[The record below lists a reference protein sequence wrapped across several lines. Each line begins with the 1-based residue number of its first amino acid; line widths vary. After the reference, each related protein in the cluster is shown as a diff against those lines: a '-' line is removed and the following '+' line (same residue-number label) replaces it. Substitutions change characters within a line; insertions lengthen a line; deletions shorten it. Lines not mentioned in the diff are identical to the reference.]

1 MSRNTQWSQTAA
13 DNDDPAKG
21 GWKENMNRS
30 DVNNQ
35 ARDNLAAHRTWIEDG
50 EWVNL
55 LEEDGDDFTVSR
67 LSTTQFGVTDGTG
80 TNAISKF
87 PLNRWI
93 QVAGTGGSTLVYG
106 FVSARSYSDP
116 LLTVTLSGII
126 DASYASSDLPSSTV
140 TQVDCYL
147 NSRVRAAAFHP
158 TGTTLTQSPAQ
169 IPTIDDLGDSATV
182 DQGTGNGLD
191 ADTVD
196 GFEALD
202 LGVDGLTNRNALING
217 AMNVWQRGPDHTNV
231 ADQSYAA
238 DRWKVLME
246 TTALWDCD
254 REDSLAPDG
263 FRHSL
268 KLQAN
273 GTTNTKVAIFQV
285 ISGENS
291 AEIIGNGKA
300 SLSFRLLLPTAT
312 GFSGVRAAI
321 LEWTGAEDAQQNTW
335 ISTWGA
341 ADSDPTPVASW
352 NIANTPSA
360 DEAAAS
366 DDWQE
371 ITIENITISS
381 SATNLAVSI
390 WLDDKSFTNLD
401 AWYVS
406 GVQLVPGATATK
418 FVYPRFEDEWLRCRP
433 YYTKTFDYSVTPEQA
448 SLSFVGVLESR
459 GATTTGQWADRWE
472 FGVHS
477 FSVGGAGLYVGATTT
492 FYSPKE
498 ASAVPYNV
506 AADADYGGGVVVF
519 SGGASSVTMY
529 GTGAAAADEGDRL
542 QVHCAVEAE
551 F

>member
-1 MSRNTQWSQTAA
+1 MSRTTQWSQNAA
-13 DNDDPAKG
+13 DNKDPAKG

-55 LEEDGDDFTVSR
+55 LEEDGDSFTVSR
-67 LSTTQFGVTDGTG
+67 LSTTQFGVTDVGGEG
-80 TNAISKF
+80 TNASSKF

-93 QVAGTGGSTLVYG
+93 QVTGTGGSTLVYG

-116 LLTVTLSGII
+116 LLTVTLDGII
-126 DASYASSDLPSSTV
+126 DANYASSDLPSSTV

-147 NSRVRAAAFHP
+147 NSRVREAAFHP
-158 TGTTLTQSPAQ
+158 TGTTLVQSPAQ

-217 AMNVWQRGPDHTNV
+217 AMNVWQRGPDNTNV
-231 ADQSYAA
+231 ADQTYAA

-246 TTALWDCD
+246 TTTLWDCD
-254 REDSLAPDG
+254 RDDVVRPDG

-268 KLQAN
+268 KLQAS
-273 GTTNTKVAIFQV
+273 GTTDTKVAIFQV

-300 SLSFRLLLPTAT
+300 SLSFQLFLDTGT
-312 GFSGVRAAI
+312 GFEGVRAAI
-321 LEWTGAEDAQQNTW
+321 LEWRGAEDAQQNTW
-335 ISTWGA
+335 ISSWGLK
-341 ADSDPTPVASW
+341 DVDPTPVADW
-352 NIANTPSA
+352 HIQNTPVD
-360 DEAAAS
+360 DEAAATAGS
-366 DDWQE
+366 WQE

-381 SATNLAVSI
+381 AATNLAVSI

-418 FVYPRFEDEWLRCRP
+418 FVYPRFEDEWARCRP
-433 YYTKTFDYSVTPEQA
+433 YYVKTFDYAVTPGQA
-448 SLSFVGVLESR
+448 KGDLGVLQTFASS
-459 GATTTGQWADRWE
+459 TGQWFDRWD
-472 FGVHS
+472 FGFQLFNV
-477 FSVGGAGLYVGATTT
+477 AGSYAGATAI
-492 FYSPKE
+492 FYSPNL
-498 ASAVPYNV
+498 ASGLPFNKDDNDTYLGGNV
-506 AADADYGGGVVVF
+506 VRNGSGSSISMYGTTFGAADA
-519 SGGASSVTMY
+519 
-529 GTGAAAADEGDRL
+529 GDRI
-542 QVHCAVEAE
+542 QVHCTIETE